1 MSSRRRSAALAIT
14 AAAAIVV
21 AACGGGGDGDAG
33 DDETLLVWTTEDQGD
48 RVQTQQRI
56 LDAWAQESGIDVEL
70 VPTGETQLTTVLTSA
85 AATNELPDLLAAVS
99 LNTAYQLQRDERLD
113 NNAAAAVVESLGES
127 TFSESALT
135 LARDGD
141 TQLAVPSDGWAQL
154 LFYRTDLFRAAGLP
168 PPETYEAMQAAA
180 QTLNGGDVSGIVA
193 ATEPADAFTQQTF
206 EHMALANDCQLTND
220 DGDVTLDS
228 KECVEAADF
237 YGNLIRNYGAAGNQ
251 NADTTRASYFAG
263 RAAMVIWSTFMLDE
277 LAGLRNDVL
286 PTCPECA
293 ASLTFLV
300 ENTGVVQA
308 LRGPSGDEPAAFGEV
323 VSWAILQDAAPETA
337 ELVEY
342 LMSDGYEAWLGIA
355 PEGKIPVRH
364 GTKSDPEAYVT
375 AWKELAAG
383 VDTKAPLSQFY
394 DAATLESIVTA
405 PDSFDRWGIPQGQ
418 GVLAG
423 EVAGQYVVP
432 AAIAGIIGGT
442 SAAEAMR
449 TAALEANM
457 IKNELGS

>member
-1 MSSRRRSAALAIT
+1 MSSRRRLAAVAV
-14 AAAAIVV
+14 AAAAVLL
-21 AACGGGGDGDAG
+21 AGCGGGGDGDAG
-33 DDETLLVWTTEDQGD
+33 DGESLLVWTTEDQGD

-56 LDAWAQESGIDVEL
+56 LDVWARESGIDVEL
-70 VPTGETQLTTVLTSA
+70 VPTGESQLTTVLTSA

-99 LNTAYQLQRDERLD
+99 LNTVYQLQRDELLD
-113 NNAAAAVVESLGES
+113 TGAAAGVVESLGES
-127 TFSESALT
+127 TFSESALS

-168 PPETYEAMQAAA
+168 PPDSYEAMQAAA
-180 QTLNGGDVSGIVA
+180 QALNGGEISGIVA
-193 ATEPADAFTQQTF
+193 ATAPADSFTQQTF
-206 EHMALANDCQLTND
+206 EHIALANDCQLTND

-228 KECVEAADF
+228 KECVEAAEF
-237 YGNLIRNYGAAGNQ
+237 YGNLVRNYGAAGNQ
-251 NADTTRASYFAG
+251 DADTTRASYFAG

-300 ENTGVVQA
+300 ENTGVVQT
-308 LRGPSGDEPAAFGEV
+308 LRGPNGEQPAAFGEV
-323 VSWAILQDAAPETA
+323 VSWAILRDAAPETA

-342 LMSDGYEAWLGIA
+342 LMSDGYEDWLGIA

-364 GTKSDPEAYVT
+364 GTDDDPEAYVA

-383 VDTKAPLSQFY
+383 VDTKAPLSRFY
-394 DAATLESIVTA
+394 GAATLESIVTG
-405 PDSFDRWGIPQGQ
+405 PDAFDRWGIPQGQ

-423 EVAGQYVVP
+423 EIAGQYVVP
-432 AAIAGIIGGT
+432 AAIAGIIGGK

-449 TAALEANM
+449 TAALEANT

>member
-1 MSSRRRSAALAIT
+1 MAG
-14 AAAAIVV
+14 AAAMLL
-21 AACGGGGDGDAG
+21 AACGGGGDGDPG
-33 DDETLLVWTTEDQGD
+33 DDESLLVWTTEDQED
-48 RVQTQQRI
+48 RVQAQQRI
-56 LDAWAQESGIDVEL
+56 LDVWARESGIDVEL
-70 VPTGETQLTTVLTSA
+70 VPTGETQLTTILTSA

-99 LNTAYQLQRDERLD
+99 LNTVYQLQLDELLD
-113 NNAAAAVVESLGES
+113 SNAAAQVVESLGES
-127 TFSESALT
+127 TFSASALT
-135 LARDGD
+135 LVRDGD

-180 QTLNGGDVSGIVA
+180 QALNRGDVSGIVA
-193 ATEPADAFTQQTF
+193 ATAPADSFTQQTF
-206 EHMALANDCQLTND
+206 EHIALANDCQLTND
-220 DGDVTLDS
+220 GDVTLAS
-228 KECVEAADF
+228 KECVQAADF

-251 NADTTRASYFAG
+251 DADTTRASYFAG

-277 LAGLRNDVL
+277 LAGLRNDAL
-286 PTCPECA
+286 PNCPECA
-293 ASLTFLV
+293 TSLTFLV

-308 LRGPSGDEPAAFGEV
+308 LQGPSGDEPAAFGEV
-323 VSWAILQDAAPETA
+323 VSWAILRDAAPETR

-342 LMSDGYEAWLGIA
+342 LMSDGYEDWLGIA
-355 PEGKIPVRH
+355 PEGKIPMRH
-364 GTKSDPEAYVT
+364 GTEDDPEAYVT

-394 DAATLESIVTA
+394 DAATLESIVTG

-432 AAIAGIIGGT
+432 AAIAGIIGGK
-442 SAAEAMR
+442 SATEAMR
-449 TAALEANM
+449 TAALEVSM

>member
-1 MSSRRRSAALAIT
+1 MAG
-14 AAAAIVV
+14 AAAMLL
-21 AACGGGGDGDAG
+21 AACGGGGDGDPG
-33 DDETLLVWTTEDQGD
+33 DDESLLVWTTEDQED
-48 RVQTQQRI
+48 RVQAQQRI
-56 LDAWAQESGIDVEL
+56 LDVWARESGIDVEL
-70 VPTGETQLTTVLTSA
+70 VPTGETQLTTILTSA

-99 LNTAYQLQRDERLD
+99 LNTVYQLQLDELLD
-113 NNAAAAVVESLGES
+113 SNAAAQVVESLGES
-127 TFSESALT
+127 TFSASALT
-135 LARDGD
+135 LVREGD

-180 QTLNGGDVSGIVA
+180 QALNRGDVSGIVA
-193 ATEPADAFTQQTF
+193 ATAPADSFTQQTF
-206 EHMALANDCQLTND
+206 EHIALANDCQLTND
-220 DGDVTLDS
+220 GDVTLAS
-228 KECVEAADF
+228 KECVQAADF

-251 NADTTRASYFAG
+251 DADTTRASYFAG

-277 LAGLRNDVL
+277 LAGLRNDAL
-286 PTCPECA
+286 PNCPECA
-293 ASLTFLV
+293 TSLTFLV

-308 LRGPSGDEPAAFGEV
+308 LQGPSGDEPAAFGEV
-323 VSWAILQDAAPETA
+323 VSWAILRDAAPETR

-342 LMSDGYEAWLGIA
+342 LMSDGYEDWLGIA
-355 PEGKIPVRH
+355 PEGKIPMRH
-364 GTKSDPEAYVT
+364 GTEDDPEAYVT

-394 DAATLESIVTA
+394 DAATLESIVTG

-432 AAIAGIIGGT
+432 AAIAGIIGGK
-442 SAAEAMR
+442 SATEAMR
-449 TAALEANM
+449 TAALEVSM

>member
-1 MSSRRRSAALAIT
+1 MLL
-14 AAAAIVV
+14 
-21 AACGGGGDGDAG
+21 AACGGGGDGDPGG
-33 DDETLLVWTTEDQGD
+33 DESLLVWTTEDQED
-48 RVQTQQRI
+48 RVQTQQQI
-56 LDAWAQESGIDVEL
+56 LDVWARESGIDVEL
-70 VPTGETQLTTVLTSA
+70 VPTGEAQLTTVLTSA

-99 LNTAYQLQRDERLD
+99 LNTVYQLQLDELLD
-113 NNAAAAVVESLGES
+113 NNAAAQVVESLGES
-127 TFSESALT
+127 TFSASALRLT
-135 LARDGD
+135 RDGD

-154 LFYRTDLFRAAGLP
+154 LFYRTDLFRAAGLQP
-168 PPETYEAMQAAA
+168 PQTYEAMQAAA
-180 QTLNGGDVSGIVA
+180 QALNRGDVSGIVA
-193 ATEPADAFTQQTF
+193 ATAPADSFTQQTF
-206 EHMALANDCQLTND
+206 EHIALANDCQLTN

-237 YGNLIRNYGAAGNQ
+237 YGNLIRNYAAAGNQ
-251 NADTTRASYFAG
+251 DADTTRASYFAG

-277 LAGLRNDVL
+277 LAGLRNDAL
-286 PTCPECA
+286 PNCPECA

-300 ENTGVVQA
+300 ENTGVVQT
-308 LRGPSGDEPAAFGEV
+308 LQGPSGDAPAAFGEV
-323 VSWAILQDAAPETA
+323 VSWAILQDAAPATT

-342 LMSDGYEAWLGIA
+342 LMSDGYEDWLGIA
-355 PEGKIPVRH
+355 PEGKIPMRH
-364 GTKSDPEAYVT
+364 GTEDDPEAYVT

-394 DAATLESIVTA
+394 DAATLESIVTG
-405 PDSFDRWGIPQGQ
+405 PDAFDRWGITQGQ

-432 AAIAGIIGGT
+432 AAIAGIIGGK

-449 TAALEANM
+449 TAALEVTM